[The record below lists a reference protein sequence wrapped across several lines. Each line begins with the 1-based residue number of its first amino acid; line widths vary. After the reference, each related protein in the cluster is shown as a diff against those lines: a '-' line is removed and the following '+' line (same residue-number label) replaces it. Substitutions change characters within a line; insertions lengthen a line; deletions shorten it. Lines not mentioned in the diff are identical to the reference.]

1 MKHFINTQEYS
12 RAQLEEIL
20 DRAREYKIG
29 LTPPVLG
36 GKSVGLLFFN
46 PSLRTRVSFEVGIH
60 QLGGNPVTMTV
71 GGESWNL
78 EHRDG
83 IVMDGD
89 KPEHIKDAAR
99 VLSRYVD
106 IIGVRA
112 FPKMESLEED
122 MADSV
127 IEAFRKY
134 SDVPV
139 VNLESSLYHPC
150 QAMADVMTIREMGKK
165 KVTMTWAY
173 HPKAL
178 PMAVP
183 NSFALIASQFGMDLT
198 MAWPKE
204 FPLSDMILDQVEK
217 NLGAKPKIVH
227 DPKEGLQDAEIVYAK
242 SWGGIGFYGHWEE
255 EKKLREDY
263 RDWQVTEIPEE
274 AHFMH
279 CLPVRRNVVV
289 SDEILDRSKVY
300 DQAEN
305 RRHVQKAILSS
316 LIA

>member
-1 MKHFINTQEYS
+1 MRHFVNTQEYS
-12 RAQLEEIL
+12 RTALAAIL

-29 LTPPVLG
+29 RTPPVLR

-60 QLGGNPVTMTV
+60 QLGGHPVTMTV
-71 GGESWNL
+71 GGQSWDL
-78 EHRDG
+78 EHREG

-106 IIGVRA
+106 VIGVRA
-112 FPKMESLEED
+112 FPKMESLED
-122 MADSV
+122 DQADAV
-127 IEAFRKY
+127 IESFRKY
-134 SDVPV
+134 ADVPV

-150 QAMADVMTIREMGKK
+150 QAMADMMTMREVGAK

-183 NSFALIASQFGMDLT
+183 NSFSLIASRFGMDLT
-198 MAWPKE
+198 LAWPEE
-204 FPLSDMILDQVEK
+204 FPLTGPILAQVEK
-217 NLGAKPKIVH
+217 NLGAKPRIVH
-227 DPKEGLQDAEIVYAK
+227 DPKEGLADADIVYAK
-242 SWGGIGFYGHWEE
+242 SWGGVGYYGKWDE
-255 EKKLREDY
+255 EKKVREKY
-263 RDWQVTEIPEE
+263 RNWQVKEIPEGGN
-274 AHFMH
+274 FMH
-279 CLPVRRNVVV
+279 CLPVRRNVIV
-289 SDEILDRSKVY
+289 SDVVLDSSKVY

-305 RRHVQKAILSS
+305 RLHVQKAILSS
-316 LIA
+316 LMS

>member
-1 MKHFINTQEYS
+1 MRHFINTQEYS
-12 RAQLEEIL
+12 RAELAAIL

-29 LTPPVLG
+29 LTPPVLR

-60 QLGGNPVTMTV
+60 QLGGHPVTITV
-71 GGESWNL
+71 GGQSWNL

-89 KPEHIKDAAR
+89 KPEHVKDAAR

-112 FPKMESLEED
+112 FPGMKSLEED
-122 MADSV
+122 RKDLV

-139 VNLESSLYHPC
+139 VNLESSQFHPC
-150 QAMADVMTIREMGKK
+150 QAMADMMTMREVAAK
-165 KVTMTWAY
+165 KVTLTWAY

-183 NSFALIASQFGMDLT
+183 NSFALIASKFGMDLT
-198 MAWPKE
+198 FAWPEE
-204 FPLSDMILDQVEK
+204 FPLSDSILAQVEK
-217 NLGAKPKIVH
+217 NLGTKPKIVH
-227 DPKEGLQDAEIVYAK
+227 DLKEGMADSEIVYAK
-242 SWGGIGFYGHWEE
+242 SWGGIGYYGKWEE
-255 EKKLREDY
+255 EREIRERY
-263 RDWQVTEIPEE
+263 RDWQVTEIPEG
-274 AHFMH
+274 ARFMH

-289 SDEILDRSKVY
+289 SDEILDSSKVY

-305 RRHVQKAILSS
+305 RLHVQKAILSS
-316 LIA
+316 LMS